1 MSLLILLLIFLGFYL
16 LGDRIVCCLRPTFAT
31 PLESFLIKT
40 ALGLVGTALVTTGLA
55 FVGGIY
61 PATGWTLLG
70 LIALGS
76 LKKIGALTQQARAW
90 RPTGPKSGSAGP
102 HFMIFN
108 SSVLVILGLLALT
121 LALAPAIRTDA
132 LVYHLAIPKA
142 YLENHG
148 FINLPNNMYSFFP
161 LLFEMVYLFAMTFGS
176 EALPALVGLGMA
188 GLLLAALAHYYQVGL
203 AASSGLP
210 GRYGLWVAVLFFSV
224 PTFWEISASAY
235 IDIAL
240 AGFVFFTFYSWDR
253 WRLTRERPWF
263 LFMAVFAAS
272 AWATKLTAF
281 IVIPLVVLGIALVD
295 RRDNNARATAVKI
308 LAFLGIV
315 FCFMVPWWARNF
327 FISGNPFV
335 PLFMQVL
342 GGADR
347 INWDAERMMMMDQ
360 YVKSFGMGRG
370 LGDFLRLPYNL
381 TFHSQP
387 HSLRFDGTLGLA
399 TLVLLPAVLGLWKT
413 RSATVR
419 ALGAAFGV
427 MLLFWFIYFQYI
439 RFLAPAFTLLALLL
453 VCGWESGM
461 RRPAEGTVPVW
472 KKATPF
478 LVAVAVIYN
487 LSVITETWSHKGP
500 LKYLSGQET
509 RDQYLS
515 RHTPRYP
522 LYQAMNQK
530 LAPTAKVFFVYMR
543 NLGYL
548 AERDFISD
556 SVYETHTLQK
566 MLTQDPSPGG
576 LLDQMK
582 RLGATH
588 IMFDFNFVFG
598 LDSGFSPE
606 EREALKNFF
615 NTHARLVEGKNPF
628 FLYAFV
634 LD

>member
-16 LGDRIVCCLRPTFAT
+16 LGDRMVYCLRPVFAT

-40 ALGLVGTALVTTGLA
+40 TLGLVGTALVTTGLA

-61 PATGWTLLG
+61 PATGWALLG

-76 LKKIGALTQQARAW
+76 LKKIGALTQQALAW
-90 RPTGPKSGSAGP
+90 RPTGPKSGSSGR
-102 HFMIFN
+102 HFLIFN

-121 LALAPAIRTDA
+121 LALAPPIRTDA

-235 IDIAL
+235 VDIAL

-253 WRLTRERPWF
+253 WRLTRERSWF

-308 LAFLGIV
+308 LAVLGIV
-315 FCFMVPWWARNF
+315 FCFMAPWWARNF

-347 INWDAERMMMMDQ
+347 INWDA
-360 YVKSFGMGRG
+360 
-370 LGDFLRLPYNL
+370 
-381 TFHSQP
+381 
-387 HSLRFDGTLGLA
+387 
-399 TLVLLPAVLGLWKT
+399 
-413 RSATVR
+413 
-419 ALGAAFGV
+419 
-427 MLLFWFIYFQYI
+427 
-439 RFLAPAFTLLALLL
+439 
-453 VCGWESGM
+453 
-461 RRPAEGTVPVW
+461 
-472 KKATPF
+472 
-478 LVAVAVIYN
+478 
-487 LSVITETWSHKGP
+487 
-500 LKYLSGQET
+500 
-509 RDQYLS
+509 
-515 RHTPRYP
+515 
-522 LYQAMNQK
+522 
-530 LAPTAKVFFVYMR
+530 
-543 NLGYL
+543 
-548 AERDFISD
+548 
-556 SVYETHTLQK
+556 
-566 MLTQDPSPGG
+566 
-576 LLDQMK
+576 
-582 RLGATH
+582 
-588 IMFDFNFVFG
+588 
-598 LDSGFSPE
+598 
-606 EREALKNFF
+606 
-615 NTHARLVEGKNPF
+615 
-628 FLYAFV
+628 
-634 LD
+634 